1 MRGSAPKGRFD
12 TPFEMASIHRGISE
26 DLGRPAGQSV
36 QWYRFD
42 AVHTEVDPVYEVG
55 SEEIGR
61 RWKFPPI
68 TLPTVSCWI
77 VQGQVV
83 QNDRGYY
90 NSDTLILSVNV
101 KDIDDLLPGLRQ
113 QPDPYYNDRI
123 VYNNEVFIPT
133 RLYLRGNIVND
144 WTMFTIN
151 ADQVNPEQLVN
162 DPQFS
167 QFAS

>member
-1 MRGSAPKGRFD
+1 MS
-12 TPFEMASIHRGISE
+12 SIHRGISE
-26 DLGRPAGQSV
+26 DLGRPAGQVV
-36 QWYRFD
+36 QWHRFD
-42 AVHTEVDPVYEVG
+42 PNHTEVDPVYSVG
-55 SEEIGR
+55 SETVGR

-68 TLPTVSCWI
+68 LLPTVACWI

-83 QNDRGYY
+83 QSERGYY

-101 KDIDDLLPGLRQ
+101 FEVDRMLPGLRH

-123 VYNNEVFIPT
+123 VHNGEVFIPT
-133 RLYLRGNIVND
+133 RLFLKGNIVSD
-144 WTMFTIN
+144 WTVLTIN

-167 QFAS
+167 QYAS